1 MEKVPVSQLI
11 TLLEQELIRQGYK
24 DTTLKYYRDIWKRIA
39 AHFESRGEIYFSESS
54 AMEYVDGKCDF
65 FAKEKAGQLTQSN
78 IWLFR
83 VVRMMG
89 DFQEHGAV
97 LRRYSRSLSRLNES
111 LNQQCLEK
119 FFDYCKSNEYSAS
132 TQKAYRRTAEN
143 FLCFLE
149 ARKISVNTIN
159 APCLNDFI
167 KTLMGYSYKMVE
179 FVLCGTRAFL
189 RFLYSEALL
198 STDWSGALPCMQVR
212 RQTRIP
218 SVWSQDALMKL
229 LAAIDRGNPTGKRD
243 YAIILLV
250 ARLGLRSIDVK
261 RLTFENFNWNENYLE
276 FSQSKTQK
284 PVRLPL
290 LKDVGWGIIDYLQNG
305 RPVSDSPY
313 IFLRHLAPIEPFSD
327 EDHLSQIIVKYMRL
341 AKIPVAPKKKVG
353 MHSLRHTL
361 ATTLMEQHTPI
372 ERIAD
377 ILGHQST
384 ESTSVYLKSS
394 LNLLR
399 ECALDPEVSV

>member
-1 MEKVPVSQLI
+1 MEKAPVSQLI

-24 DTTLKYYRDIWKRIA
+24 DTTLKYYRDIWMRIA
-39 AHFESRGEIYFSESS
+39 AHFESCGEVYFSESV
-54 AMEYVDGKCDF
+54 AMKYVDDKCDF
-65 FAKEKAGQLTQSN
+65 FKKEHAGQLTQSN
-78 IWLFR
+78 VWLFR

-89 DFQEHGAV
+89 DFQQHGSV
-97 LRRYSRSLSRLNES
+97 LRRYSRSLSRVNEPLNR
-111 LNQQCLEK
+111 QCLEK
-119 FFDYCKSNEYSAS
+119 FSDYCKSNEYSAS
-132 TQKAYRRTAEN
+132 TQKSYRRTAEN

-149 ARKISVNTIN
+149 AREISVEAIN
-159 APCLNDFI
+159 GGRLNDFV
-167 KTLMGYSYKMVE
+167 KTLMGYSYKTVE

-189 RFLYSEALL
+189 RFLYSETLVSA
-198 STDWSGALPCMQVR
+198 DWSGSLPCMQTR

-218 SVWSQDALMKL
+218 SVWSQDDLMKL
-229 LAAIDRGNPTGKRD
+229 LAAIDRGNSSGKRD

-261 RLTFENFNWNENYLE
+261 RLTFENFNWSENYLE
-276 FSQSKTQK
+276 FSQSKTQR

-313 IFLRHLAPIEPFSD
+313 IFLRHLAPIQPFSD
-327 EDHLSQIIVKYMRL
+327 EDHLSQIIVKYMRR
-341 AKIPVAPKKKVG
+341 AKIPAAPKKKVG

-377 ILGHQST
+377 ILGHQSID
-384 ESTSVYLKSS
+384 STPVYLKSS

-399 ECALDPEVSV
+399 ECALDPEVSL